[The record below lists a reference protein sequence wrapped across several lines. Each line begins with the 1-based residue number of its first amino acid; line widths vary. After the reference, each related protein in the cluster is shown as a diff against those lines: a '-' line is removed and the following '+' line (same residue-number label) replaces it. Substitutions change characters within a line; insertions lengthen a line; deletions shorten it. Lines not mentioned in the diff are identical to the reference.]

1 MIKYGIDSFIL
12 PSPWS
17 LIVSILIFSG
27 TSILG
32 HYVLKFTKSYK
43 IINDISGIYYQC
55 PIFGFLSLLLI
66 IYPLVLFNL
75 VPIYFIKVV
84 ALLLV
89 LLNFFFFRLNKL
101 TFNFIFKPKIPVII
115 DLYLVILLV
124 IGYFLISLTPI
135 TSADSLDYHSSTAID
150 ILNYGTYPNQYY
162 LFHSRTA
169 GSGELLIS
177 LGFSLGAEQL
187 GSLIQ
192 FSGLLS
198 IIGLI
203 INFCKR
209 YKFNNNSMI
218 FFVLLFLITPILVF
232 LNSTNKPQLM
242 PIALTSICFVLV
254 FFQFQYLNK
263 IKKNNHN
270 YNYFL
275 VVVLLSESFLLK
287 YSFALSC
294 SIIGAY
300 SLFQIINKKN
310 YLSILLFSTLIVLAI
325 IGPYS
330 LWKYINFEKNIFYA
344 LFWALPQHLYGY
356 NSFML
361 SISNCGYTCFPVWV
375 LWPRSVNEAT
385 NFFGILFCFFV
396 FLKINNTKNFA
407 VLSSIIIY
415 IIIAFNFGQSQPRFF
430 FEPAIWFIFLLI
442 SSSNFFKTKMFN
454 YLYKHIVRFQGLFII
469 IIIYFSLFSLLPGSL
484 SNESRNEVLN
494 KNANGYTLI
503 KWVTNVLNANDVI
516 LLTHRS
522 ISIPNLKSV
531 PLFFINYLDPKD
543 QRAKIY
549 FEEIKKENPNYIV
562 FTGEKETEEDKY
574 KKIFNSCLGEMAF
587 TKKKIHRIATRNPFI
602 TGNPEDAFIYNFY
615 SENLPECLAE

>member
-1 MIKYGIDSFIL
+1 MIKYGIDSFVF
-12 PSPWS
+12 PAPWS
-17 LIVSILIFSG
+17 LIISILIFSG
-27 TSILG
+27 TSVLG
-32 HYVLKFTKSYK
+32 YYVLKFTKSYK

-66 IYPLVLFNL
+66 IYPLILFNL

-84 ALLLV
+84 AFLLV
-89 LLNFFFFRLNKL
+89 LLNFFLFRLDKL
-101 TFNFIFKPKIPVII
+101 TFNFIYKPQIPVVI
-115 DLYLVILLV
+115 DLFLVILLLL
-124 IGYFLISLTPI
+124 GYFLISLTPI

-169 GSGELLIS
+169 GSGEILIS

-187 GSLIQ
+187 GSLVQ

-198 IIGLI
+198 IVGLI

-209 YKFNNNSMI
+209 YKFNKNSKI

-254 FFQFQYLNK
+254 FFQFKYLNK
-263 IKKNNHN
+263 IKKKN
-270 YNYFL
+270 YNNYFL
-275 VVVLLSESFLLK
+275 VVVLLCESFLLK
-287 YSFALSC
+287 YSFILSC
-294 SIIGAY
+294 LIIGIYA
-300 SLFQIINKKN
+300 LFSIVNKKN
-310 YLSILLFSTLIVLAI
+310 YLSILIFSTLILLTIV
-325 IGPYS
+325 GPYS
-330 LWKYINFEKNIFYA
+330 LWKYIYFEKNIFYA

-356 NSFML
+356 DSFML
-361 SISNCGYTCFPVWV
+361 SISNCGYSCFPVWV
-375 LWPRSVNEAT
+375 LWPRSFNEVT

-396 FLKINNTKNFA
+396 FLKINNTRNLVA
-407 VLSSIIIY
+407 LLSIIVYIY
-415 IIIAFNFGQSQPRFF
+415 IGFNFGQSQPRFF

-454 YLYKHIVRFQGLFII
+454 YLYKPLVRIQALFII
-469 IIIYFSLFSLLPGSL
+469 TIIYFSIFSLLPGSL
-484 SNESRNEVLN
+484 FNSSRDEVLN

-503 KWVTNVLNANDVI
+503 KWATKVLNTNDVI

-522 ISIPNLKSV
+522 ISIPTIKSV
-531 PLFFINYLDPKD
+531 PLFFINYLDTKD
-543 QRAKIY
+543 QRAIIY

-562 FTGEKETEEDKY
+562 FTGEKEREEDKY
-574 KKIFNSCLGEMAF
+574 KKIFNSCLGEMTF
-587 TKKKIHRIATRNPFI
+587 IEKKIHRIATRNPFVK
-602 TGNPEDAFIYNFY
+602 GNPEDAFIYRFH
-615 SENLPECLAE
+615 SENLPDCLAE